1 MKNFVLLFAVVSLSL
16 LVASCQGG
24 LPEGAREAIDKKIE
38 GIRRGAT
45 YTLVSYT
52 ITSAEKATKPN
63 VRPSDNYDEVWCVSL
78 DVHTDEHICAWD
90 ALVLRTG
97 NYWEMDLTNQEEN
110 FLKRGCGNFDDSGC
124 R

>member
-1 MKNFVLLFAVVSLSL
+1 MKNFVLLLAVVSLSL

-24 LPEGAREAIDKKIE
+24 LPESAKEAIDEKIE
-38 GIRRGAT
+38 GIRRRAT
-45 YTLVSYT
+45 YTLVYYT

-63 VRPSDNYDEVWCVSL
+63 AHSSDDYDEVWCVSL
-78 DVHTDEHICAWD
+78 DVHTDEQICAWD

-97 NYWEMDLTNQEEN
+97 DYWEMDLANQEKN